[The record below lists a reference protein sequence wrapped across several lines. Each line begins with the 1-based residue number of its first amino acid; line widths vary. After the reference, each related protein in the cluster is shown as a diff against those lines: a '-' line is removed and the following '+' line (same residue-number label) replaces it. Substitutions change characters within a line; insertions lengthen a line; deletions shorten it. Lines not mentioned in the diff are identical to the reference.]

1 MPPDAKT
8 APPTFN
14 PRIAAVS
21 VHDIVM
27 AAASFEIAV
36 WLRYWTFGAVQ
47 PIGFLWEGTLLFA
60 AVSAVV
66 FWWTGLYRG
75 IWHYASLNDLSAIAR
90 AVTIAILIFLPVLF
104 AVTRLADYP
113 RTSVFINWP
122 LLVLMLGVPRLL
134 WRLVKDRGLAHVFV
148 REDGPRVPV
157 LLIGAGDAAETFVR
171 EMARARAGAYAV
183 VGIVDD
189 GAGRVGGAIRG
200 VRVLG
205 TLAETA
211 AIIER
216 LTARGRGPRRLIVAS
231 EAIDGT
237 AMRELFNLADRS
249 GMTLARLPRLT
260 DFRRE
265 ANFRGESGAEP
276 ADSTEPRP
284 VEVEDLLGRPQQ
296 VLDRAAMA
304 ALIAGR
310 RVLVTGAGGTIGAE
324 LARQIAALAP
334 ARIALLDNGEYNL
347 YRIDRELA
355 ERCPQVSRGAFLGD
369 VRDAVRIGR
378 LVADESPELVFHAA
392 AFKHL
397 PLGEANPN
405 ETVLNNALGTR
416 VVAEACRAV
425 GVRVMVLI
433 STDKAVNPTS
443 VMGASKRVAEML
455 CQALGVAEAGRD
467 HPTRYVTVRFGNV
480 LGSTGSVVPLF
491 RRQIAGGGPLTVT
504 HPDVR
509 RYFMTTRE
517 AVALVLQASALP
529 REETSAGG
537 GLFVLD
543 MGEPVRIHDLA
554 RQMIRLAGRQPDDDI
569 AIVFTGLRPGE
580 KLDEELLHTSERL
593 VPTTCAGIMLAA
605 PRLIDHGRLAP
616 ELDRLIA
623 AAVGRNTAETLAI
636 LGRIVPEYTPA
647 PDRGASTAPPAGR
660 AATTA

>member
-1 MPPDAKT
+1 MPPEAKT
-8 APPTFN
+8 TPPILN
-14 PRIAAVS
+14 PRIAAVA

-75 IWHYASLNDLSAIAR
+75 IWHYASLNDLFAIAR

-122 LLVLMLGVPRLL
+122 LLVLMLGVPRLA
-134 WRLVKDRGLAHVFV
+134 WRVVKDRGLAHVFA

-157 LLIGAGDAAETFVR
+157 LLIGAGDAAETFIR
-171 EMARARAGAYAV
+171 EMARARAAAYTV

-205 TLAETA
+205 ALAETA

-216 LTARGRGPRRLIVAS
+216 LSARGRGPRRLIVAS
-231 EAIDGT
+231 EAIDGA
-237 AMRELFNLADRS
+237 AMRGLFDLADRG

-260 DFRRE
+260 DFRPE
-265 ANFRGESGAEP
+265 AGATAPAESAQ
-276 ADSTEPRP
+276 PRP

-304 ALIAGR
+304 ALIVGR

-324 LARQIAALAP
+324 LARQIAALGP

-355 ERCPQVSRGAFLGD
+355 ERCPEVSRGAFLGD

-392 AFKHL
+392 AFKHV

-416 VVAEACRAV
+416 VVAEACGAAGV
-425 GVRVMVLI
+425 GVMVLI

-455 CQALGVAEAGRD
+455 CQASGVAEAGRD
-467 HPTRYVTVRFGNV
+467 RPTRYVTVRFGNV

-491 RRQIAGGGPLTVT
+491 RRQLAAGGPLTVT
-504 HPDVR
+504 HRDVR

-529 REETSAGG
+529 PDEASVGG

-554 RQMIRLAGRQPDDDI
+554 RQMIRLAGQRPDRDV

-580 KLDEELLHTSERL
+580 KLDEELLHHSERL
-593 VPTTCAGIMLAA
+593 VPTACAGIMLAA

-616 ELDRLIA
+616 ELDRLIKA
-623 AAVGRNTAETLAI
+623 AAGRNTAETLAI
-636 LGRIVPEYTPA
+636 LGRIVPEYSPA
-647 PDRGASTAPPAGR
+647 VSTGESAAAPAGR
-660 AATTA
+660 AATSG

>member
-1 MPPDAKT
+1 
-8 APPTFN
+8 
-14 PRIAAVS
+14 
-21 VHDIVM
+21 
-27 AAASFEIAV
+27 
-36 WLRYWTFGAVQ
+36 
-47 PIGFLWEGTLLFA
+47 
-60 AVSAVV
+60 
-66 FWWTGLYRG
+66 
-75 IWHYASLNDLSAIAR
+75 
-90 AVTIAILIFLPVLF
+90 
-104 AVTRLADYP
+104 
-113 RTSVFINWP
+113 
-122 LLVLMLGVPRLL
+122 
-134 WRLVKDRGLAHVFV
+134 
-148 REDGPRVPV
+148 
-157 LLIGAGDAAETFVR
+157 
-171 EMARARAGAYAV
+171 
-183 VGIVDD
+183 
-189 GAGRVGGAIRG
+189 
-200 VRVLG
+200 
-205 TLAETA
+205 
-211 AIIER
+211 
-216 LTARGRGPRRLIVAS
+216 
-231 EAIDGT
+231 
-237 AMRELFNLADRS
+237 MRELFDLADRS

-260 DFRRE
+260 DFQRE
-265 ANFRGESGAEP
+265 GGAEP
-276 ADSTEPRP
+276 ADSAEPRP

-324 LARQIAALAP
+324 LACQIAALGP

-347 YRIDRELA
+347 YRIDQELA

-392 AFKHL
+392 AFKHV

-416 VVAEACRAV
+416 VVAEACRASD
-425 GVRVMVLI
+425 VRVMVLI

-491 RRQIAGGGPLTVT
+491 RRQIAAGGPLTVT
-504 HPDVR
+504 PPDVR

-529 REETSAGG
+529 PDEASAGG

-554 RQMIRLAGRQPDDDI
+554 RQMIRLAGRQPEGDI

-593 VPTTCAGIMLAA
+593 VPTACAGIMLAA

-623 AAVGRNTAETLAI
+623 AAVGRNTAETLTI

-647 PDRGASTAPPAGR
+647 PDRGESEAAAPSGR